1 MSDEK
6 TTVIGIDLGTT
17 YSCLAYIDETGNPVV
32 VKNSEGSNTT
42 PSVVHF
48 DPDDPSKYDVG
59 QPAKDNALIDPDY
72 TASFV
77 KRIIGDNPA
86 AITVDGENYS
96 PEQISA
102 YVLKKLTFDASQNM
116 PMGYDGCVITVP
128 AYFGDAET
136 QATLAAAKIAG
147 LNVYGTVQEPVAAAI
162 NYGCDKSDKDE
173 DVIVY
178 DLGGG
183 TFDVSAVSF
192 NHSDGSKNI
201 EVICN
206 QGDKNLGGGDW
217 DAAIVAYLK
226 DEFCEQAGADED
238 VFDEY
243 ADQQLQGKAEELKFA
258 LTSKDSANAVL
269 NFTGRPQKISLT
281 IDDFNDMTSDLLSRT
296 IDIMRTCLDGAKAK
310 GHNPTKI
317 LLVGGSTRMRQVAD
331 RLKQEF
337 PELDQAINDPDEAV
351 AKGAARYAAQLAS
364 MLYHKAE
371 QEGTSEETVEVVDQ
385 QTQEVKQ
392 QQNVGANNLAMTF
405 VNPEDAASAIKISV
419 VTSKSYGTA
428 AIDEETGNLV
438 VFNMILK
445 NQKIDSKKGAF
456 EKTRRFGISE
466 AGQTSVLVEVFEND
480 SEEERVEKDRE
491 PLASAS
497 IDLSSVNLPKG
508 SPIDVTFVLS
518 EQGILDV
525 HAVEPTSGQS
535 CDVEVEVKGGLTKDE
550 IREAR
555 SKATAMQMVL

>member
-32 VKNSEGSNTT
+32 VKNSEGANTT

-77 KRIIGDNPA
+77 KRIIGDNPV

-96 PEQISA
+96 PEQISSF
-102 YVLKKLTFDASQNM
+102 VLKKLTHDASQNM

-192 NHSDGSKNI
+192 SHGEGSKNI
-201 EVICN
+201 EVVCN

-226 DEFCEQAGADED
+226 DEFCDKTGADED

-243 ADQQLQGKAEELKFA
+243 AEQQLQGEAEKLKFA
-258 LTSKDSANAVL
+258 LTSKDNANAVL
-269 NFTGRPQKISLT
+269 NFTGRPQKIGLT
-281 IDDFNDMTSDLLSRT
+281 IDDFNDMTADLLSRT

-317 LLVGGSTRMRQVAD
+317 LLVGGSTRMRQVAE
-331 RLKQEF
+331 RLSQEF
-337 PELDQAINDPDEAV
+337 PDLEQAINDPDEAV

-371 QEGTSEETVEVVDQ
+371 QEGTADETVEVVDQ

-392 QQNVGANNLAMTF
+392 QKNVGSNNLAMTF

-419 VTSKSYGTA
+419 VTSKSYGVEALDDSGTPC
-428 AIDEETGNLV
+428 I
-438 VFNMILK
+438 FK
-445 NQKIDSKKGAF
+445 NQKIDPEKGAY
-456 EKTRRFGISE
+456 ENTQRFGTVD
-466 AGQTSVLVEVFEND
+466 AGQTSVLVQVYEND
-480 SEEERVEKDRE
+480 SEEEKVDKDRE
-491 PLASAS
+491 ALASAS
-497 IDLSSVNLPKG
+497 IDLSGTNLPKG

-525 HAVEPTSGQS
+525 RAIEPSSGQS
-535 CDVEVEVKGGLTKDE
+535 CEVEVEVKGGLTEDQ

>member
-48 DPDDPSKYDVG
+48 DPDDPSKYVVC

-77 KRIIGDNPA
+77 KRIIGDNPV

-162 NYGCDKSDKDE
+162 NYGSDKSDKDE

-178 DLGGG
+178 DQGGG
-183 TFDVSAVSF
+183 TVDVSAVSF

-310 GHNPTKI
+310 GHTPTKI
-317 LLVGGSTRMRQVAD
+317 LLVGGSPRKRQDAD

-371 QEGTSEETVEVVDQ
+371 QEGTSEETVEGVDQ

-535 CDVEVEVKGGLTKDE
+535 CDVEVEVKGGLTEDE

>member
-17 YSCLAYIDETGNPVV
+17 YSCLSYIDETGNPVV

-77 KRIIGDNPA
+77 KRIIGDNPV
-86 AITVDGENYS
+86 AITVDGEAYS

-183 TFDVSAVSF
+183 AFDVSAVSF
-192 NHSDGSKNI
+192 SHGDGSKNI
-201 EVICN
+201 EVVCN

-226 DEFCEQAGADED
+226 DEFCDKTGADED

-243 ADQQLQGKAEELKFA
+243 ADQQLQGEAEKLKFA

-269 NFTGRPQKISLT
+269 NFTGRPQK
-281 IDDFNDMTSDLLSRT
+281 
-296 IDIMRTCLDGAKAK
+296 
-310 GHNPTKI
+310 
-317 LLVGGSTRMRQVAD
+317 
-331 RLKQEF
+331 
-337 PELDQAINDPDEAV
+337 
-351 AKGAARYAAQLAS
+351 
-364 MLYHKAE
+364 
-371 QEGTSEETVEVVDQ
+371 
-385 QTQEVKQ
+385 
-392 QQNVGANNLAMTF
+392 
-405 VNPEDAASAIKISV
+405 
-419 VTSKSYGTA
+419 
-428 AIDEETGNLV
+428 
-438 VFNMILK
+438 
-445 NQKIDSKKGAF
+445 
-456 EKTRRFGISE
+456 
-466 AGQTSVLVEVFEND
+466 
-480 SEEERVEKDRE
+480 
-491 PLASAS
+491 SAS
-497 IDLSSVNLPKG
+497 PSM
-508 SPIDVTFVLS
+508 T
-518 EQGILDV
+518 
-525 HAVEPTSGQS
+525 
-535 CDVEVEVKGGLTKDE
+535 LT
-550 IREAR
+550 
-555 SKATAMQMVL
+555 T

>member
-77 KRIIGDNPA
+77 KRIIGDNPV

-337 PELDQAINDPDEAV
+337 PELEQAINDPDEAV

-428 AIDEETGNLV
+428 AIDKETGNLV

-535 CDVEVEVKGGLTKDE
+535 CDVEVEVKGGLTEDE

>member
-77 KRIIGDNPA
+77 KRIIGDNPV

-337 PELDQAINDPDEAV
+337 PELEQAINDPDEAV

-385 QTQEVKQ
+385 QTQEVER

-445 NQKIDSKKGAF
+445 NQKIDPNKGAF
-456 EKTRRFGISE
+456 ENTRRFGISE

-480 SEEERVEKDRE
+480 SEEDRVEKDRE

-535 CDVEVEVKGGLTKDE
+535 CDVEVEVKGGLTEDE

>member
-77 KRIIGDNPA
+77 KRIIGDNPV

-192 NHSDGSKNI
+192 SHGDGSKNI

-419 VTSKSYGTA
+419 VTSKSYGVEVMADSGATY
-428 AIDEETGNLV
+428 ICNL
-438 VFNMILK
+438 ILK
-445 NQKIDSKKGAF
+445 NQKIDSEKGVF
-456 EKTRRFGISE
+456 ENTRRFGTFE
-466 AGQTSVLVEVFEND
+466 AGQTSVLVQVYEND
-480 SEEERVEKDRE
+480 AEQEEVEKDRE

-497 IDLSSVNLPKG
+497 IDLSGTNLPKG

-525 HAVEPTSGQS
+525 RAVEPTSGQS
-535 CDVEVEVKGGLTKDE
+535 CEVEVEVKGGLTEDE

>member
-77 KRIIGDNPA
+77 KRIIGDNPV

-419 VTSKSYGTA
+419 VTSKSYGMA

-535 CDVEVEVKGGLTKDE
+535 CDVEVEVKGGLTEDE